1 MGKHSME
8 TPGHGID
15 FFGEPSRKMDR
26 MSTWIRPLERGWVV
40 RDAVPGPDVDEF
52 ADPDR
57 VVAALAVARGDSLLA
72 VQHPARTPAALAG
85 GLSIEAALPQARATL
100 ARIKEQHYRP
110 VSDVVAPYR
119 IDGPDGVALGVLCLV
134 DPAAVRE
141 SGITRVRHTEDV
153 YPDVVEERAAMLAG
167 LGCATSAAM
176 LVPATGGR
184 EFTALVERHCRGV
197 EPALSAVD
205 GAGRKHDLWLSGP
218 GAAQDELLAAL
229 DDMDLL
235 VADGNH
241 RVAAAAASGRGALL
255 ALVTGGPGLRIGPI
269 HRILTGTGL
278 AAEALVQ
285 RWTGAGFDVQPGS
298 LAPPGE
304 SGEVTVVVGESSFRV
319 ILGKAGGDHAV
330 VEQELL
336 LNVLGVDPE
345 GAHVRPLLPSAP
357 VPDDAEAVFLM
368 APVPYAEVLA
378 VHAAG
383 LRMPRKATYFTPKPR
398 SGLLLA
404 DLPPIAG
411 VPA

>member
-1 MGKHSME
+1 MG
-8 TPGHGID
+8 
-15 FFGEPSRKMDR
+15 R
-26 MSTWIRPLERGWVV
+26 MSTWIRPLARGWVV
-40 RDAVPGPDVDEF
+40 RDTVPGPDVDEF

-57 VVAALAVARGDSLLA
+57 VVAALAEARGDSLLA

-100 ARIKEQHYRP
+100 DRIRERHYRP

-134 DPAAVRE
+134 DPAAVRDD
-141 SGITRVRHTEDV
+141 GMTRVRHTEDV
-153 YPDVVEERAAMLAG
+153 YPDVVAERAAMLSG

-184 EFTALVERHCRGV
+184 ELTALVELTCRGRA
-197 EPALSAVD
+197 PSLSAVD
-205 GAGRKHDLWLSGP
+205 STGRKHELWLTGP
-218 GAAQDELLAAL
+218 GEEQHRLLAAL
-229 DDMDLL
+229 DEMDLL

-241 RVAAAAASGRGALL
+241 RVAAAAASGSGALL

-269 HRILTGTGL
+269 HRVLTGTGL
-278 AAEALVQ
+278 DAESLTR
-285 RWTGAGFDVQPGS
+285 RWTDAGFDVQPGPPV
-298 LAPPGE
+298 APGE
-304 SGEVTVVVGESSFRV
+304 PGEATVVVGESAFRV
-319 ILGKAGGDHAV
+319 VLGKAGGDHAV

-336 LNVLGVDPE
+336 RNALGVDPD
-345 GAHVRPLLPSAP
+345 GPRVRPLLPGAP
-357 VPDDAEAVFLM
+357 VPDDADAVLLL
-368 APVPYAEVLA
+368 APVPYTEVLA

-404 DLPPIAG
+404 E
-411 VPA
+411 V